1 MWSTRWTAEWRD
13 SKIPIICG
21 STIHY
26 KFIST
31 ELFLGSFRA
40 KNFAPVENDERKWS
54 QIQKTS
60 DKDISDVSS
69 SFFMVEDIVY

>member
-13 SKIPIICG
+13 AKIPIICG
-21 STIHY
+21 STRHY
-26 KFIST
+26 KFIS

-40 KNFAPVENDERKWS
+40 KNFAPVENDEKRWS
-54 QIQKTS
+54 QVQKPS
-60 DKDISDVSS
+60 GKDISDVSS